1 MVFIR
6 LRTILAPLT
15 CYQSRNDFK
24 AQSTRIRMFWNALFF
39 FFLSFRFSVHKT
51 ITKTQL
57 WKTLSRVKDRFPLLM
72 TRDGLVIVGGSA
84 AFYLKGTYL
93 VMTLLLLPTSELSSA
108 SDSSSGSS
116 ITSSLVAF
124 TGNSESTSSSSF
136 SSSSTNQ
143 GIPLGSNE
151 GFFPPCGA

>member
-6 LRTILAPLT
+6 PRTILAPLT
-15 CYQSRNDFK
+15 CFQSRKDFK
-24 AQSTRIRMFWNALFF
+24 AQSTRIRMFWNVLFF
-39 FFLSFRFSVHKT
+39 ILGFRFSVHKT

-57 WKTLSRVKDRFPLLM
+57 WNTLSRVKDRFPLLM
-72 TRDGLVIVGGSA
+72 RRDGVVIVGGSA
-84 AFYLKGTYL
+84 AFYLNGTYL

-143 GIPLGSNE
+143 GIPLCSNE